1 MPVRFP
7 LSTLLS
13 HVLVA
18 FTVELDNT
26 FERRL
31 RDSGHTPRVTSFVM
45 WANFMRFV
53 RDGITVAELPDATG
67 IPRARTLSTLG
78 GMERWGYV
86 TVGTSSEA
94 RRDGFGSGRGLRPDW
109 VVRPT
114 AAGRA
119 AAAIWR
125 PLADEIEER
134 WAERFGAAAVGE
146 LRLSLEPITGRP
158 AIALPE
164 YIPIVGGASWTL
176 ADAVSGG
183 TYGDASQA
191 PLSTLLSRA
200 LLAYTL
206 EFEHEAELALPLTA
220 NVVRVLDES
229 GKNVR
234 DVALRGGIS
243 KEAVAMAT
251 TFLTKHGYVTAEEK
265 AIRLTAIGT
274 EAQMRAERRHGEID
288 ACWEAQTGT
297 RLGAALTGLLERK
310 DLLAVC
316 LRPAAGGWRGSKP
329 YLAHTEAVLEDPSGM
344 LPHYPMVLHRGGW
357 PDGS

>member
-1 MPVRFP
+1 MPVRLP
-7 LSTLLS
+7 ISTLLA

-18 FTVELDNT
+18 FTIELDNE
-26 FERRL
+26 FERQL
-31 RDSGHTPRVTSFVM
+31 SDSGRTPRVTSFVM

-53 RDGITVAELPDATG
+53 GDGIAVAELPDATG

-86 TVGTSSEA
+86 TVGPVSET

-114 AAGRA
+114 PAGRA
-119 AAAIWR
+119 AAAIWL
-125 PLADEIEER
+125 PLADEIEQR
-134 WAERFGAAAVGE
+134 WAERFGGAAVGE
-146 LRLSLEPITGRP
+146 LRLCLQPIADRP

-164 YIPIVGGASWTL
+164 YMPIVGGANWTL

-183 TYGDASQA
+183 TRGGAAQA
-191 PLSTLLSRA
+191 PLSALLSRA

-206 EFEHEAELALPLTA
+206 EFERELELALPLSA
-220 NVVRVLDES
+220 NVVRVIDEKGMS
-229 GKNVR
+229 AR
-234 DVALRGGIS
+234 DVALRSGIS

-251 TFLTKHGYVTAEEK
+251 TYLAKHGYVVVEEK
-265 AIRLTAIGT
+265 VIRLTATGS
-274 EAQMRAERRHGEID
+274 EAQTRAERLHGEIG
-288 ACWEAQTGT
+288 ARWTAQAGS
-297 RLGAALTGLLERK
+297 RLDAALADLLERK
-310 DLLAVC
+310 DLLALC

-329 YLAHTEAVLEDPSGM
+329 YLTQTQAMLEDPSGA